1 MGILRGAAMW
11 IEFTADIIH
20 HRVREVTNGTRFS
33 VTLFTPNHL
42 ERLTSEDWMNLESF
56 GFPVQL
62 YSEMDSTKAAQ
73 SQGRAS
79 EATEKGDP
87 DWKRGSYN
95 LGLGKQAL
103 LDRSPEGGRFP
114 LYGREFQE

>member
-1 MGILRGAAMW
+1 MW

-33 VTLFTPNHL
+33 VTLFTPSHL
-42 ERLTSEDWMNLESF
+42 EQLTSEDWMNLESF

-62 YSEMDSTKAAQ
+62 YSEMDSTQASQ

-79 EATEKGDP
+79 EATESTWHGQSSMTLGD
-87 DWKRGSYN
+87 
-95 LGLGKQAL
+95 GKEPSKVLAL
-103 LDRSPEGGRFP
+103 TKNI
-114 LYGREFQE
+114 QELTMTLLLP